1 MSGLLQANALE
12 NQAILDK
19 GLELNLANGGHIVTI
34 QFFDQF
40 INVTGAGITIGL
52 VVYMVAFAKSKQLKF
67 LDVLKWFQPSLISMS
82 RCSLVCR
89 L

>member
-34 QFFDQF
+34 QFL
-40 INVTGAGITIGL
+40 INLSMLQVPGL
-52 VVYMVAFAKSKQLKF
+52 
-67 LDVLKWFQPSLISMS
+67 
-82 RCSLVCR
+82 RLVW
-89 L
+89 